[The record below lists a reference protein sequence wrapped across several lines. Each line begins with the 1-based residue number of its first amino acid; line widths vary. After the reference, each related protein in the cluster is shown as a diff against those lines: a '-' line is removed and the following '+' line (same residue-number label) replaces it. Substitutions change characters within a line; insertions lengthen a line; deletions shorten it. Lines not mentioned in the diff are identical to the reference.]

1 MSARKLKEE
10 CDRLNAIN
18 AELVAALRAC
28 RPFIA
33 YTQAYDQRR
42 MTAGEATAC
51 DQDISL
57 TNDVLRKAGG
67 IYG

>member
-1 MSARKLKEE
+1 MSARKLKGE

-28 RPFIA
+28 RPFVA

-42 MTAGEATAC
+42 MTAGEAKAC
-51 DQDISL
+51 DEAVLL
-57 TNDVLRKAGG
+57 TNAVLRNLAADA
-67 IYG
+67 